1 MGCHRWTYERS
12 GNFYVFSWF
21 SCFVV
26 LKVGLIGYWRSPL
39 CNKLNFFQMLKEQKK
54 GEFRAEGKAG
64 RGVRFLGQSAS
75 IFPLGLVCI
84 STALCNY
91 LPPCNVRLNNV
102 CNLHFFGKTKLI
114 SSTIWY
120 ISKWNSSCP
129 GVCKKYF
136 FTALVAFNRRKTN
149 VAVNPP
155 HRLRTRFVCNK
166 CRPGFVPYLSKLKYD
181 DISSA
186 HFWAREAS
194 NCSTLVCIKI
204 QSKCRKT
211 CICQVYLIIIST
223 IMTTK
228 C

>member
-1 MGCHRWTYERS
+1 
-12 GNFYVFSWF
+12 
-21 SCFVV
+21 
-26 LKVGLIGYWRSPL
+26 
-39 CNKLNFFQMLKEQKK
+39 MLKEQKK
-54 GEFRAEGKAG
+54 GEFRAKGKAG

-75 IFPLGLVCI
+75 IFPPGLVCI
-84 STALCNY
+84 STVL
-91 LPPCNVRLNNV
+91 CNVRLINV
-102 CNLHFFGKTKLI
+102 CNLHFLGKTKLI
-114 SSTIWY
+114 SPTIWY

-129 GVCKKYF
+129 GVCKIYF

-166 CRPGFVPYLSKLKYD
+166 CQPGFVPYLSKLKYD
-181 DISSA
+181 DISAA

-194 NCSTLVCIKI
+194 NCPKLVCIKI
-204 QSKCRKT
+204 ESKCRKT

-223 IMTTK
+223 IVTTK